1 MRFAIFGSGGVGGFF
16 GGKLAQAGHDVTFIA
31 RGSHLAAIKEKGLRV
46 ESILGNFVIHPAKA
60 TDDPRQVGVVD
71 VILVAVKAWDIPAA
85 AEAMKSMV
93 GQETIIIPLE
103 NGVDAPDQLSS
114 ALGREHVLG
123 GLCRISAFI
132 GAPGVIQHVGV
143 PPYIAF
149 GEVDNLKT
157 NRVNKLFEIFSN
169 VTGITSEI
177 PGDIQKAIWEKF
189 VFITAV
195 SGVGAVTR
203 RPIGGFRAIPE
214 TRAMLL
220 SALEEVVAIG
230 RARNVAL
237 DKKTA
242 EGILM
247 TIIDNAPD
255 GTIASMQKDILEGRR
270 SELEAQSGAVVRM
283 GKELGIPT
291 PVNAFIYASLLPME
305 LAALGNAS

>member
-149 GEVDNLKT
+149 GELDNLKT

>member
-1 MRFAIFGSGGVGGFF
+1 MRFAIFGSGGVGGYF
-16 GGKLAQAGHDVTFIA
+16 GGRLAQAGHDVTFIA
-31 RGSHLAAIKEKGLRV
+31 RGSHLAAIKENGLRV
-46 ESILGNFVIHPAKA
+46 ESVLGDFVIQPAKA

-93 GQETIIIPLE
+93 GEETIIIPLE

-132 GAPGVIQHVGV
+132 GEPGVIQHVGV

-149 GEVDNLKT
+149 GELDNRKSK
-157 NRVNKLFEIFSN
+157 RVNKLFEIFSN

-177 PGDIQKAIWEKF
+177 PGDIQKAMWEKF
-189 VFITAV
+189 VFITSV

-203 RPIGGFRAIPE
+203 RPIGGFRDIPE

-220 SALEEVVAIG
+220 SALEEVVTIG

-237 DKKTA
+237 DENTA
-242 EGILM
+242 EKILM
-247 TIIDNAPD
+247 TIVDNAPE
-255 GTIASMQKDILEGRR
+255 GTIASMQKDIMEGRR

-305 LAALGNAS
+305 LAALGKAS